1 MKSKKIQ
8 RKIRIEKM
16 QKAFQKEF
24 EKGDYLAFLLDE
36 FIQYLKEQQVDN
48 KLDVDEILTDW
59 RKDTDEY
66 LPFNSYSFRRL
77 CWLFANAFAW
87 CLKDTKFNDEDL
99 ENFEDFSID
108 IVQGN
113 WHWFNDD
120 DEIIEEEV

>member
-1 MKSKKIQ
+1 MKINK
-8 RKIRIEKM
+8 EM

-77 CWLFANAFAW
+77 CWLFANALSRLFHIQK
-87 CLKDTKFNDEDL
+87 LK
-99 ENFEDFSID
+99 
-108 IVQGN
+108 
-113 WHWFNDD
+113 
-120 DEIIEEEV
+120 EIQ